1 MRSGVRA
8 AVLFTLLMLFSPLA
22 SLPAPSN
29 DAELD
34 FSDPQDSASTRALII
49 WSGTVDIPNDFTVAA
64 GDELRIYAGTTVQ
77 LGPGVRVYIEGKIV
91 AQGTQVDPITVQVEP
106 GYIWHDGFQFNATS
120 RNRGSS
126 LRNMTFSDAQ
136 FGITIYNS
144 DPVLEDILFDN
155 VDLVAIDMF
164 DAANPIIR
172 RANFHEGG
180 KDVHGTMTH
189 WRYGIGLS
197 VGASSAPFVE
207 DVTFFNQTTRAISY
221 WGGSGGVIRH
231 VNISDVGGA
240 TMNISAGIFVEDS
253 FPLIE
258 HINISKCDNGIYVL
272 HRTDNVT
279 TRPVF
284 KNTVVGDS
292 QYTGVMLTKVNRF
305 NYSVYMMA
313 RFHNLE
319 VFGTGGV
326 NASTPGLAFGS
337 IFLNTSGGWFEDVN
351 IHDNSVNGIKLYMT
365 DPSTIFLN
373 TTVSRSGSV
382 VGGTNA
388 RAGFFSRSSNNGGPS
403 LLNLT
408 VSESPGTGIFVS
420 KGSINGSEWHSH
432 NNGQEGLRIL
442 EMFPVV
448 DNLLLED
455 NGFSGLRV
463 SDSKQVWMSNL
474 TTRNNGYSAPSAQNG
489 AGMVFV
495 ESNDLTSSGNIV
507 ECVDCTSIDDNWA
520 ALRIEESVDI
530 RFANLEV
537 HDPNVPQGGSAII
550 IDDSA
555 LGWNGWVEIDGAEIY
570 TNLTSTAPAIFLD
583 DVDAILEG
591 INLHGSHAGIQWTGR
606 GLDSKLGNSTL
617 VGSNCLS
624 VTDVPLLETWGLDVS
639 GCSGNVVISETDVN
653 LTDFTQ
659 GSMTLAVTGS
669 SYIRSISSQV
679 SIPTLPI
686 GATFDEM
693 WFVDMWAVNQHN
705 HGLPWA
711 QVNVSFSQIESDFNV
726 AMPYIGNL
734 VLGPFV
740 GQRHTIAGSSPVTDI
755 STDCTYDNTTGY
767 TGPDVL
773 NQDLLYYLCTITLV
787 NQPPLI
793 IWDEPLNGSVFS
805 SGAVVHFI
813 ANRSWDLDDEPLS
826 HYWTSNI
833 DGDLSVACPQG
844 DGPMNDSVISVN
856 EPGGSN
862 AGCMSDGEHQITLE
876 VCDDQGNCAS
886 ENRTIELVNL
896 PPDVLFTTIPPVD
909 STDGVLRVNYTEMV
923 HFNASGTV
931 DYEGDTIDIQESAEY
946 EPLSAIFYDLEWN
959 RSFVN
964 AISREFSYRVT
975 FSDGLNPPVHINISV
990 EVQNEYPHPTFT
1002 VSRSS
1007 NYSEAEVTLDGSAS
1021 FDPEGDAIN
1030 AWWHSSLD
1038 GDLNTSMS
1046 NQLVWAGH
1054 LSQGNHTLSLRLSDD
1069 DSYHINQWSEPFQT
1083 NLLVLNSPPMAHI
1096 ELPITAST
1104 AESADLIQF
1113 SAYGSGDWDAPCSEA
1128 FPQMSAG
1135 WLCNPDFVSNP
1146 DTVTPVWTSDQ
1157 LSEPFGGDWEV
1168 QARLPNGTNVV
1179 TLTVSDGTNLPVSDS
1194 ITLEISKSAPI
1205 IVLTSPSNGIE
1216 VVSDEVVL
1224 FDPQQSWDPDGDNFT
1239 FTVTSDLL
1247 SEPILDAVNPS
1258 FWYSRYMPSGEHT
1271 LTFTVMDSDGMSRSE
1286 TRIIKVLASPPIATI
1301 SSPLEGQTIS
1311 PGDSVL
1317 LDGNESWDADEDI
1330 ILYRWYLGQGS
1341 TAVLL
1346 NETVIANQTLLPGNH
1361 LISLQVK
1368 DSRGASTWAFANI
1381 TVENSWPILDD
1392 LLIEPGILT
1401 AGEKSTV
1408 TVRAFVIDADMT
1420 TWECVGW
1427 ASQGGI
1433 ETNFSLNDGGSSA
1446 DGLAGDSTWTGQV
1459 SVTPGRDGW
1468 MHIEVVCR
1476 DGPTDDPLL
1485 SNRLSST
1492 IKVEGAS
1499 KEASFF
1505 DVIMDSVLLIV
1516 LGLVAVLIVGGVLFS
1531 VMRKRR
1537 LDADIEMIESWGVGG
1552 FSEQDEDPFDEEKPQ
1567 TDASDIDFTEEFE
1580 EEVTSDLPSM
1590 PDLD

>member
-1 MRSGVRA
+1 
-8 AVLFTLLMLFSPLA
+8 
-22 SLPAPSN
+22 
-29 DAELD
+29 
-34 FSDPQDSASTRALII
+34 
-49 WSGTVDIPNDFTVAA
+49 
-64 GDELRIYAGTTVQ
+64 
-77 LGPGVRVYIEGKIV
+77 
-91 AQGTQVDPITVQVEP
+91 
-106 GYIWHDGFQFNATS
+106 
-120 RNRGSS
+120 
-126 LRNMTFSDAQ
+126 
-136 FGITIYNS
+136 
-144 DPVLEDILFDN
+144 
-155 VDLVAIDMF
+155 
-164 DAANPIIR
+164 
-172 RANFHEGG
+172 
-180 KDVHGTMTH
+180 
-189 WRYGIGLS
+189 
-197 VGASSAPFVE
+197 
-207 DVTFFNQTTRAISY
+207 
-221 WGGSGGVIRH
+221 
-231 VNISDVGGA
+231 
-240 TMNISAGIFVEDS
+240 
-253 FPLIE
+253 
-258 HINISKCDNGIYVL
+258 
-272 HRTDNVT
+272 
-279 TRPVF
+279 
-284 KNTVVGDS
+284 
-292 QYTGVMLTKVNRF
+292 
-305 NYSVYMMA
+305 
-313 RFHNLE
+313 
-319 VFGTGGV
+319 
-326 NASTPGLAFGS
+326 
-337 IFLNTSGGWFEDVN
+337 
-351 IHDNSVNGIKLYMT
+351 
-365 DPSTIFLN
+365 
-373 TTVSRSGSV
+373 
-382 VGGTNA
+382 
-388 RAGFFSRSSNNGGPS
+388 
-403 LLNLT
+403 
-408 VSESPGTGIFVS
+408 
-420 KGSINGSEWHSH
+420 
-432 NNGQEGLRIL
+432 
-442 EMFPVV
+442 
-448 DNLLLED
+448 
-455 NGFSGLRV
+455 
-463 SDSKQVWMSNL
+463 
-474 TTRNNGYSAPSAQNG
+474 
-489 AGMVFV
+489 
-495 ESNDLTSSGNIV
+495 
-507 ECVDCTSIDDNWA
+507 
-520 ALRIEESVDI
+520 
-530 RFANLEV
+530 
-537 HDPNVPQGGSAII
+537 
-550 IDDSA
+550 
-555 LGWNGWVEIDGAEIY
+555 
-570 TNLTSTAPAIFLD
+570 
-583 DVDAILEG
+583 
-591 INLHGSHAGIQWTGR
+591 AGIQWTGR

-1485 SNRLSST
+1485 SNRLAST

-1505 DVIMDSVLLIV
+1505 DVIMDS
-1516 LGLVAVLIVGGVLFS
+1516 
-1531 VMRKRR
+1531 
-1537 LDADIEMIESWGVGG
+1537 
-1552 FSEQDEDPFDEEKPQ
+1552 
-1567 TDASDIDFTEEFE
+1567 
-1580 EEVTSDLPSM
+1580 
-1590 PDLD
+1590 